1 MNSIVQRKNELKAI
15 FSYSFSCLLLLC
27 LISIFIQSHVT
38 NGHYLVKRD
47 TETNDSE
54 ELEGSISPEECEEK
68 IREREG
74 KESKEKD
81 VECFEI
87 DHDMECD
94 DHCSELGEDKCGGSR
109 GKAFNFQC
117 KNPQKGDKK
126 ACCCSIQCES
136 KDETKQR
143 LKELYADMHTDNRG
157 LCSSFTDSS
166 EAWNKELKKMCSNDD
181 RVHIARKYCL
191 EEKKGEKYFCLKVGE
206 CRGERDKTCLGCIA
220 HECVMEGQDEGDHIV
235 VPEEYEKERLRKQD
249 FDKSAVGNVEDLDN
263 MVKKE
268 KHCTTIKCNTEDGC
282 NKECREYCKDHGNK
296 NCDGNTLSYGTAVE
310 GKQGGGKHGENKCC
324 CQPICSGKE
333 ENKSGSWES
342 GSWEKSGKIQS
353 KEHAESKE
361 TGTSDEEPFQQQKRS
376 EEEQSQ
382 VKSKEGT
389 SQLGRISNKKLSS
402 EKYHPISEEHKGKS
416 TENEVEM
423 DENNDKTSKSFN
435 DDEEEEEPNDQE
447 KEDFS
452 SDRYQENDTVENH
465 RSMSDQ
471 KESIEKMEKFNEE
484 SKEDVSNQNIGR
496 SNQDYTDPEDE
507 YDGYE
512 KEELNDSKYDS
523 VDDYDY

>member
-1 MNSIVQRKNELKAI
+1 M
-15 FSYSFSCLLLLC
+15 
-27 LISIFIQSHVT
+27 
-38 NGHYLVKRD
+38 
-47 TETNDSE
+47 
-54 ELEGSISPEECEEK
+54 
-68 IREREG
+68 
-74 KESKEKD
+74 
-81 VECFEI
+81 
-87 DHDMECD
+87 
-94 DHCSELGEDKCGGSR
+94 
-109 GKAFNFQC
+109 
-117 KNPQKGDKK
+117 
-126 ACCCSIQCES
+126 
-136 KDETKQR
+136 
-143 LKELYADMHTDNRG
+143 
-157 LCSSFTDSS
+157 
-166 EAWNKELKKMCSNDD
+166 
-181 RVHIARKYCL
+181 

-342 GSWEKSGKIQS
+342 GSWEKSGKVQS

-389 SQLGRISNKKLSS
+389 SQLGRISNEKLSS
-402 EKYHPISEEHKGKS
+402 DKYHPISEEHKSKS

-423 DENNDKTSKSFN
+423 DENNDKTSKSIN
-435 DDEEEEEPNDQE
+435 DNEEEEEPYDHE

-484 SKEDVSNQNIGR
+484 SKEDVSNQKIGR

-512 KEELNDSKYDS
+512 KEELNDSKYDTA
-523 VDDYDY
+523 DDYDY